1 MAIIDL
7 GTNALQIGQPPVTY
21 LPFPFL
27 ITEAYGIGVVF
38 ATPNFSTIFSFVRI
52 RTEWSVAGLPPF
64 FSSDY
69 YDLEVIAGIQI
80 ILIPASALYFANG
93 TLTLYAQRRSFY
105 VGGGDGQ
112 PLTMQLLYDDAVTT
126 PTWR

>member
-7 GTNALQIGQPPVTY
+7 GTNALSVGQPPVAFT
-21 LPFPFL
+21 PFPYL
-27 ITEAYGIGVVF
+27 ITEAYGVGAV
-38 ATPNFSTIFSFVRI
+38 FSTPVFDSIFSFVRV
-52 RTEWSVAGLPPF
+52 RPQWQVTGLPPF
-64 FSSDY
+64 FSADY

-93 TLTLYAQRRSFY
+93 TLTLFAQRRPFY
-105 VGGGDGQ
+105 AGAGDSP
-112 PLTMQLLYDDAVTT
+112 PLTLQLLYDDAVTT

>member
-1 MAIIDL
+1 MAIVDL
-7 GTNALQIGQPPVTY
+7 GTNALAVGSPPVSY
-21 LPFPFL
+21 LPFPYL

-38 ATPNFSTIFSFVRI
+38 STPVFDNIFSFVRV
-52 RTEWSVAGLPPF
+52 RAQWEVTGLPPF
-64 FSSDY
+64 FSADY

-93 TLTLYAQRRSFY
+93 TLTLFAQRRPFY
-105 VGGGDGQ
+105 TGAGDG
-112 PLTMQLLYDDAVTT
+112 PALTMQLLYDDAVTT